1 MTKRIDPGDVMML
14 AGLALLTAAL
24 WLWQPV
30 AVLWFWG
37 VLLTL
42 GGLVASGMVALPRA
56 RRQ

>member
-1 MTKRIDPGDVMML
+1 MKLRVDPGDVMLL
-14 AGLALLTAAL
+14 AGLALLTVAL

-42 GGLVASGMVALPRA
+42 GGLMASGMVALPRI
-56 RRQ
+56 RGQ